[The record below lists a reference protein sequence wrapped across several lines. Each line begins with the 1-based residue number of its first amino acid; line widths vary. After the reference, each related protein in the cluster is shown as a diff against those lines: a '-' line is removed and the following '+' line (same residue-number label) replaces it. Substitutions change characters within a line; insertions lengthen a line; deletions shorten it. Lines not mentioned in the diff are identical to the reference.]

1 MCQHAIYAPF
11 RPPLLSS
18 IKREK
23 NKWNEVV
30 LPDGEEGTIFRRAEE
45 ASSAQE
51 AFYLLVQRRHGWVF
65 CGWAYVYIIEG
76 VGGGYGE
83 V

>member
-1 MCQHAIYAPF
+1 M
-11 RPPLLSS
+11 
-18 IKREK
+18 
-23 NKWNEVV
+23 
-30 LPDGEEGTIFRRAEE
+30 GEEGTIVRRAEE

-83 V
+83 VWRQDVGRSIFTTDDLQRRIIRWEGLCVTAV